1 MKKSYNY
8 KYKQTFKSIKEI
20 IEKRYAILIGLI
32 VMLTSVLLIS
42 VFYLQVVQ
50 KNIFLEKIK
59 LLNKNIVEGGTAP
72 RGKIYDRNHVLIVDN
87 KPNKIISYKKIK
99 GITAKEEASLAL
111 LVSEM
116 ISVNFDKVTDSQL
129 KDYFVVNNNDI
140 LKKRITNEEWKKLE
154 QRRLSLDD
162 IELLKRTR
170 ITEGELSSVNKEAA
184 YIYHLMN
191 IGYSYSEK
199 IIKKENITDIEY
211 ALISENMHK
220 LKGFSTRLDWNREYI
235 YGSVFKNILGNVSS
249 TEMGLPYELKDYYL
263 DKGYSLND
271 RVGISSLEYQYEN
284 YLRGTKDKFEIL
296 EDNSMLLYE
305 NGKRGND
312 IVLTIDIKLQQ
323 ELEKIL
329 ESNLRIAKTKPNTEY
344 YNRSFVIVSDP
355 ITGEILAMAGKQIVK
370 EDKEWVIYDY
380 TPGIYS
386 TSVAPGSLV
395 KGASQIVGYNNNA
408 LKIGEKRDDEC
419 VKIAS
424 TPKKCSYRYMGVIDD
439 VKALKYSSNTYQFY
453 TAIKVGNGVYKYD
466 KTLSIDT
473 SAFDKYRKVFSE
485 FGLGVKTG
493 IDLPN
498 ENLGYKGTS
507 TLSGHLLDFS
517 IGQYDTYTPIQLSQY
532 VNTVANGGKR
542 MKPYLL
548 KEVYDGNTLI
558 YKTESTILNKVNT
571 KEEFMKRV
579 QMGFEEVYKSGGT
592 GYGVISTS
600 LKPAGKTG
608 TSESFIDTDG
618 DSKIDTETY
627 TNTLGAYAPYDNPRV
642 SFTVISPDISHPNG
656 NISYTYPVN
665 RMITTEVVKKFF
677 EIYK

>member
-20 IEKRYAILIGLI
+20 IEKRYSILIGFIIL
-32 VMLTSVLLIS
+32 LTSVLLMGA
-42 VFYLQVVQ
+42 FYLQVV
-50 KNIFLEKIK
+50 KKDIFVDKIN
-59 LLNKNIVEGGTAP
+59 LLNKNIIEGDTAP
-72 RGKIYDRNHVLIVDN
+72 RGKIYDRNNVLIVDN

-99 GITAKEEASLAL
+99 GITAIEEASLAL
-111 LVSEM
+111 LVSDM
-116 ISVNFDKVTDSQL
+116 IDIDYSKVSERQL
-129 KDYFVVNNNDI
+129 KNYFVINNNEL
-140 LKKRITNEEWKKLE
+140 LKKRITSDEWKKLE
-154 QRRLSLDD
+154 ERKLSLDD
-162 IELLKRTR
+162 IEILKRDR
-170 ITEGELSSVNKEAA
+170 ITEIELNSINKEAA
-184 YIYHLMN
+184 YIYYLMN
-191 IGYSYSEK
+191 VGYSYSEK
-199 IIKKENITDIEY
+199 VIKKDNISDLEY
-211 ALISENMHK
+211 AVISENMQK
-220 LKGFSTRLDWNREYI
+220 LKGFSTRLDWNREYL
-235 YGSVFKNILGNVSS
+235 YGSVFRNVLGSVSS

-271 RVGISSLEYQYEN
+271 RVGISSLEYQYED
-284 YLRGTKDKFEIL
+284 YLRGVKDKFEIL
-296 EDNSMLLYE
+296 DDQSMLLYE
-305 NGKRGND
+305 KGKRGND

-323 ELEKIL
+323 EVEKIL
-329 ESNLRIAKTKPNTEY
+329 EDYLKIAKTKPNTEY
-344 YNRSFVIVSDP
+344 YNRSFVIISDP
-355 ITGEILAMAGKQIVK
+355 MTGEILAMAGKQIVK
-370 EDKEWVIYDY
+370 EDKDWVIYDY

-408 LKIGEKRDDEC
+408 LTIGEKRDDEC

-439 VKALKYSSNTYQFY
+439 IKALKYSSNTYQFY

-466 KTLSIDT
+466 KPLSIDT

-485 FGLGVKTG
+485 FGLGVKTN

-517 IGQYDTYTPIQLSQY
+517 IGQYDTYTPIQLAQY
-532 VNTVANGGKR
+532 MNTVANGGKR
-542 MKPYLL
+542 MQPYLL
-548 KEVYDGNTLI
+548 KEVYNEGSLL
-558 YKTESTILNKVNT
+558 YKQDPIILGEVNT
-571 KEEFMKRV
+571 KPEFMERV
-579 QMGFEEVYKSGGT
+579 QLGFEEVYKAGGT

-618 DSKIDTETY
+618 DGKIDTETF
-627 TNTLGAYAPYDNPRV
+627 TNTLGAYAPYDNPKA

-665 RMITTEVVKKFF
+665 RLITSEVVKKFF

>member
-20 IEKRYAILIGLI
+20 IEKRYSILIGLI
-32 VMLTSVLLIS
+32 VLLTTILLVS

-50 KNIFLEKIK
+50 KNVFVSKIN
-59 LLNKNIVEGGTAP
+59 LLNKNIVEGDTAP

-87 KPNKIISYKKIK
+87 KPNKIISYKKVK
-99 GITAKEEASLAL
+99 GVSIKEEAALAL
-111 LVSEM
+111 LVSDM
-116 ISVNFDKVTDSQL
+116 INVNYDKVTESQL
-129 KDYFVVNNNDI
+129 KKYFLINNSD
-140 LKKRITNEEWKKLE
+140 LVKKRITADEWKKLE
-154 QRRLSLDD
+154 ERKLNLDD
-162 IELLKRTR
+162 IEILKKDR
-170 ITEGELSSVNKEAA
+170 ITEDEVNSVNKEAA
-184 YIYHLMN
+184 YIYYLMN
-191 IGYSYSEK
+191 LGYSYSEK
-199 IIKKENITDIEY
+199 VIKKDNISDLEY
-211 ALISENMHK
+211 AVISENMQK
-220 LKGFSTRLDWNREYI
+220 LKGFTTRLDWNREYL
-235 YGSVFKNILGNVSS
+235 YGSVLKNVLGNVSS

-263 DKGYSLND
+263 EKGYSLND
-271 RVGISSLEYQYEN
+271 RVGISSLEYQYED
-284 YLRGTKDKFEIL
+284 YLRGIKDKFEIL
-296 EDNSMLLYE
+296 DDQSMLLYE
-305 NGKRGND
+305 KGKRGND

-323 ELEKIL
+323 EIEEIL
-329 ESNLRIAKTKPNTEY
+329 ESQLRVAKTKPNTEY

-370 EDKEWVIYDY
+370 EDKEWIIYDY

-408 LKIGEKRDDEC
+408 LTIGEKRDDEC

-424 TPKKCSYRYMGVIDD
+424 TPKKCSYRYMGIIDD

-466 KTLSIDT
+466 KPLSIDT
-473 SAFDKYRKVFSE
+473 SAFDKYRKVFNE
-485 FGLGVKTG
+485 FGLGVKTN

-532 VNTVANGGKR
+532 INTIANGGKR
-542 MKPYLL
+542 MQPYLL
-548 KEVYDGNTLI
+548 KEVYDDDLLI
-558 YKTESTILNKVNT
+558 YTNKPKVLNVVNT
-571 KEEFMKRV
+571 KAEFMKRV

-592 GYGVISTS
+592 GYGVVSTS
-600 LKPAGKTG
+600 VKPAGKTG
-608 TSESFIDTDG
+608 TSESFIDTNNDG
-618 DSKIDTETY
+618 KIDTETY

-656 NISYTYPVN
+656 DISYTYPVN
-665 RMITTEVVKKFF
+665 RIITTEVTKKFF